1 MVIGWSGYRLAA
13 VLASSDMAKMVDL
26 LAEYRVASSGWP
38 AVAGPTPA
46 ATVGMMPCAYA
57 GTPSMVPTRTLR
69 STPSTARLLPNV
81 LTSPWASIAQSE
93 LEVTMIPLVE

>member
-1 MVIGWSGYRLAA
+1 MVIGID
-13 VLASSDMAKMVDL
+13 VVF
-26 LAEYRVASSGWP
+26 P
-38 AVAGPTPA
+38 APFGP
-46 ATVGMMPCAYA
+46 

-81 LTSPWASIAQSE
+81 LASPWASIAQSE